1 MRFTKYD
8 NLMLKLEMLRDALQD
23 KRNEVGNFIP
33 KGFTEEHMDGII
45 DGLSIALELL
55 EEYTGIK
62 DE

>member
-1 MRFTKYD
+1 MKFTKYD

-23 KRNEVGNFIP
+23 TRNEVGNDEEEN
-33 KGFTEEHMDGII
+33 FTEEYINGYVDGI
-45 DGLSIALELL
+45 STALEFL